1 MVDRLAQVPPPVPI
15 VAEEPDHEAAWEQR
29 GISAEDREVWVAAG
43 LRLTEAD
50 LADRCLSADITPAE
64 LSMKLSGR
72 TTLQRLRDG
81 EASTSVWA
89 RIREAE
95 QQPRRAGTKL
105 TGRFQ
110 LS

>member
-1 MVDRLAQVPPPVPI
+1 
-15 VAEEPDHEAAWEQR
+15 VAEQFDHTAAWEQR
-29 GISAEDREVWVAAG
+29 GISEAGQQVWLESG
-43 LRLTEAD
+43 LRPTEAE
-50 LADRCLSADITPAE
+50 LADRCQAVGITPSD

-72 TTLQRLRDG
+72 TSLQRLRDG
-81 EASTSVWA
+81 EATTSVWA

-95 QQPRRAGTKL
+95 QQPGRLGTKL